1 MLRHRLPRSQSLPVN
16 VSDAA
21 HDYSSKTGREEV
33 FIRSSEGFFCK
44 VRVLWSG
51 RRTKFKKSF
60 DRLLWLLDQI
70 ECEMKSRNRNVEC
83 VWQSPH
89 ASGVISAR
97 MTSRNPWQAAQGAM
111 LSEPRVVEHIILA
124 AFRDAFSLHQPCVP
138 I

>member
-21 HDYSSKTGREEV
+21 HDYTSKTGREEV

-51 RRTKFKKSF
+51 RRTKFKESF

-70 ECEMKSRNRNVEC
+70 ACEMKSRNRNVQC
-83 VWQSPH
+83 VWQSPICATLKH
-89 ASGVISAR
+89 IYRR
-97 MTSRNPWQAAQGAM
+97 MRPGSSVLG
-111 LSEPRVVEHIILA
+111 
-124 AFRDAFSLHQPCVP
+124 
-138 I
+138 